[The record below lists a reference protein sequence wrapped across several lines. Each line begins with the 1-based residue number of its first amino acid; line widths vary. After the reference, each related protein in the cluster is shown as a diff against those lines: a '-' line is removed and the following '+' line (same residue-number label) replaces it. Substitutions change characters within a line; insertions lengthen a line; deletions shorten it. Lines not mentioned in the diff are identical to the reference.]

1 MTHTR
6 RPQSADAACFFMS
19 TTYQLGLY
27 ANGIGGLR
35 DMVTITGVDPHP
47 TEFLEYGDASAQA
60 LSGRPIESGFARS
73 KWTWGELE
81 QWAFDALYTLCT
93 GASADVLIRT
103 RVNSGTPYS
112 FGIFRGIMTR
122 PRAQT
127 APGNRRTQVE
137 VVFINLRS
145 P

>member
-1 MTHTR
+1 MPNT
-6 RPQSADAACFFMS
+6 
-19 TTYQLGLY
+19 TTYQLGLL
-27 ANGIGGLR
+27 ANGQSGLR
-35 DMVTITGVDPHP
+35 DLIAITGVDPHP
-47 TEFLEYGDASAQA
+47 TEFLEYTEAASLT
-60 LSGRPIESGFARS
+60 LSGRPIETGFARS

-81 QWAFDALYTLCT
+81 QWAFDALNALCT
-93 GASADVLIRT
+93 GAAADVLIRT

-112 FGIFRGIMTR
+112 FGVFRGVMTR

-137 VVFINLRS
+137 VVFVNLRS